1 MNKKMIVG
9 VIIIL
14 ILALLGC
21 LFLVWRQGEEQRKEQ
36 KQEQKEAVA
45 PKTYSETFAK
55 PIDPSVDQQVHKAVY
70 EKVAQV
76 VDFPVLYPQ
85 GAING
90 YKLTSIQSR
99 RDMAFETKGS
109 FTATYGK
116 DDSTIRVVEG
126 VADIG
131 FIDEYLDSVNFPNGK
146 TSKIWRQ
153 GDILGIALPNGNDLY
168 SYFLLGKKSSK
179 EDLIQLAKSLA
190 SL

>member
-1 MNKKMIVG
+1 MNKKIVIG

-14 ILALLGC
+14 VIALLGC
-21 LFLVWRQGEEQRKEQ
+21 VFFMWRQGKEQ
-36 KQEQKEAVA
+36 GKEQEQKGAVA
-45 PKTYSETFAK
+45 PKTYSETFEK
-55 PIDPSVDQQVHKAVY
+55 PIDSSIDQQAHKAVY

-109 FTATYGK
+109 FTATYEK

-146 TSKIWRQ
+146 TSRIWRQ
-153 GDILGIALPNGNDLY
+153 GDILGIEIPNENDLY